1 MNEARLLQIH
11 LGPGERHEGR
21 PLYEVLVEKCRELG
35 LSGATVFHG
44 LDGIVVL
51 TVDTAERIA
60 SAAAAFEP
68 LLGEGAIAV
77 EDVRVTRVRK
87 G

>member
-1 MNEARLLQIH
+1 MNGARLLQVHIA
-11 LGPGERHEGR
+11 PAARHEGR
-21 PLYEVLVEKCRELG
+21 PLHEVLVEKCRELG

-44 LDGIVVL
+44 LDGTVVL

-68 LLGEGAIAV
+68 LLGEGAMAI
-77 EDVRVTRVRK
+77 EEVRVTRVRK